1 MSEEPEDPR
10 ESEHHPRRRTDL
22 KGHPAAEELLLRQ
35 FASGRM
41 HHGWL
46 FAGPRGIGKATLA
59 YRLARYLLTH
69 PDPRSA
75 GDRTSLYV
83 PPESP
88 VAHRI
93 AARGH
98 ADLFTL
104 ERAYD
109 VKNDRLKTETAVDD
123 VRRASGFFAR
133 TAGEG
138 GWRICIVDAA
148 EDLNTESANAL
159 LKILEEPPAHS
170 LFILVSHQPGRLLA
184 TIRSRCLRLDLNPL
198 SEADTIA
205 VLDDITDQD
214 SADIK
219 RAAQLSRG
227 SPGRAL
233 ELLNSDGAKYFDL
246 LRQMMARSHALD
258 IPEKISIADG
268 LQGREMGED
277 FMIFSELLLAH
288 IADLARR
295 SALSGQGAALA
306 RAHEEIASTLRQA
319 NALNLDRR
327 QTVLDMLGML
337 GSAKGIP
344 LAKQMP

>member
-1 MSEEPEDPR
+1 MSEEAEDPR
-10 ESEHHPRRRTDL
+10 EGEHHPRRRTDL
-22 KGHPAAEELLLRQ
+22 IGHQEAEDLLLKQ
-35 FASGRM
+35 YTSGRM

-59 YRLARYLLTH
+59 YRLARFLLTH
-69 PDPRSA
+69 PDPKSA
-75 GDRTSLYV
+75 ADSTSLFV
-83 PPESP
+83 PAESP

-98 ADLFTL
+98 ADVFIL
-104 ERAYD
+104 ERSYD
-109 VKNDRLKTETAVDD
+109 AKGERLKTEISVDD

-184 TIRSRCLRLDLNPL
+184 TIRSRCLRLDLSPL
-198 SEADTIA
+198 SAAETAT
-205 VLDDITDQD
+205 VLQGMAEQGPDDIQ
-214 SADIK
+214 
-219 RAAQLSRG
+219 RAALLSRG

-233 ELLNSDGAKYFDL
+233 ELLNSQGAKFFDL
-246 LRQMMARSHALD
+246 LRQMMSRSHAIDL
-258 IPEKISIADG
+258 PAKISIADG

-288 IADLARR
+288 VADLARR
-295 SALSGQGAALA
+295 SALGGRRTALA
-306 RAHEEIASTLRQA
+306 RAHEEIGQSLRQA
-319 NALNLDRR
+319 AALNLDRR
-327 QTVLDMLGML
+327 QTVLDMLGIL
-337 GSAKGIP
+337 GTTKAS
-344 LAKQMP
+344 

>member
-1 MSEEPEDPR
+1 MSEPEADPR
-10 ESEHHPRRRTDL
+10 EAAYHPRRRTEL
-22 KGHPAAEELLLRQ
+22 VGHQAAEELMLRQ
-35 FASGRM
+35 FMSGRM

-59 YRLARYLLTH
+59 YRLARFLLTH

-75 GDRTSLYV
+75 ANRTSLHV
-83 PPESP
+83 PAEAP

-98 ADLFTL
+98 ADLFII

-109 VKNDRLKTETAVDD
+109 LKNERLKSEIAVDD

-138 GWRICIVDAA
+138 GWRIAIVDAA

-159 LKILEEPPAHS
+159 LKILEEPPARS
-170 LFILVSHQPGRLLA
+170 LFILVSHQPGRLLP
-184 TIRSRCLRLDLNPL
+184 TIRSRCVRLDLNPL

-205 VLDDITDQD
+205 VLSGVAEQTVEE
-214 SADIK
+214 IK

-227 SPGRAL
+227 SPGRAF

-246 LRQMMARSHALD
+246 LRQLMSRDQPIDLPAKL
-258 IPEKISIADG
+258 SIADG
-268 LQGREMGED
+268 LQGRQMGED
-277 FMIFSELLLAH
+277 FQIFSELLLAH
-288 IADLARR
+288 VADLARR
-295 SALSGQGAALA
+295 TALAGGNGGLA
-306 RAHEEIASTLRQA
+306 RAHEEIGNTLRQA
-319 NALNLDRR
+319 SALNLDRR
-327 QTVLDMLGML
+327 QTVLDMLGIL
-337 GSAKGIP
+337 GSSRTS
-344 LAKQMP
+344 

>member
-1 MSEEPEDPR
+1 MSEAAEDPR
-10 ESEHHPRRRTDL
+10 EGSYHPRRRTTL
-22 KGHPAAEELLLRQ
+22 IGHQAAEELLLRQ
-35 FASGRM
+35 FSSGRM

-59 YRLARYLLTH
+59 YRLARFLLAH
-69 PDPRSA
+69 PDPKAATGS
-75 GDRTSLYV
+75 TSLHV
-83 PPESP
+83 PAEAP

-98 ADLFTL
+98 ADLFVL

-109 VKNDRLKTETAVDD
+109 AKNERLKSETAVDD

-148 EDLNTESANAL
+148 EDLNPESANAL
-159 LKILEEPPAHS
+159 LKILEEPPARS

-205 VLDDITDQD
+205 VLEGMAEQGPEDIT
-214 SADIK
+214 

-246 LRQMMARSHALD
+246 LRQLMMRAQPIDLPA
-258 IPEKISIADG
+258 KISIADG
-268 LQGREMGED
+268 LQGRDMSED
-277 FMIFSELLLAH
+277 FSIFSELLLTH
-288 IADLARR
+288 VADLARR
-295 SALSGQGAALA
+295 SALAGEGAALA
-306 RAHEEIASTLRQA
+306 RAHEEIGNILREASG
-319 NALNLDRR
+319 LNLDRR
-327 QTVLDMLGML
+327 QTVLDMLGRL
-337 GSAKGIP
+337 GAAK
-344 LAKQMP
+344 AA

>member
-1 MSEEPEDPR
+1 MSEEAEDPR
-10 ESEHHPRRRTDL
+10 EGEHHPRRRTDL
-22 KGHPAAEELLLRQ
+22 AGHQAAEELLLRQ
-35 FASGRM
+35 YISGRM

-59 YRLARYLLTH
+59 FRLARFLLTH
-69 PDPRSA
+69 PDPGSA
-75 GDRTSLYV
+75 AGSTSLFV

-93 AARGH
+93 ASRGH
-98 ADLFTL
+98 ADLFVL
-104 ERAYD
+104 ERVYD
-109 VKNDRLKTETAVDD
+109 AKSERLKTEIAVDD
-123 VRRASGFFAR
+123 VRRASAFFAR

-184 TIRSRCLRLDLNPL
+184 TIRSRCLRLDLSPL
-198 SEADTIA
+198 SETDSVK
-205 VLDDITDQD
+205 VLEGMAEQE
-214 SADIK
+214 AEDIK

-246 LRQMMARSHALD
+246 LRQLMSRSQPIDLPA
-258 IPEKISIADG
+258 KISIADG
-268 LQGREMGED
+268 LQGRDMAED
-277 FMIFSELLLAH
+277 FTIFSELLLTH
-288 IADLARR
+288 VADLARR
-295 SALSGQGAALA
+295 SALAGGGSALA
-306 RAHEEIASTLRQA
+306 RAHEEIGHTLRQA
-319 NALNLDRR
+319 SALNLDRR
-327 QTVLDMLGML
+327 QTVLDMLGIL
-337 GSAKGIP
+337 GASKAS
-344 LAKQMP
+344 

>member
-1 MSEEPEDPR
+1 
-10 ESEHHPRRRTDL
+10 
-22 KGHPAAEELLLRQ
+22 
-35 FASGRM
+35 M

-59 YRLARYLLTH
+59 YRLARFLLTH

-75 GDRTSLYV
+75 ADRTSLFV
-83 PPESP
+83 PAEAP

-98 ADLFTL
+98 ADLFIL

-109 VKNDRLKTETAVDD
+109 AKAERLKTEIAVDD

-170 LFILVSHQPGRLLA
+170 LFVLVSHQPGRLLP
-184 TIRSRCLRLDLNPL
+184 TIRSRCLRLDLDPL
-198 SEADTIA
+198 ERGRDRSRCSKAWPSRDPEEIE
-205 VLDDITDQD
+205 
-214 SADIK
+214 

-233 ELLNSDGAKYFDL
+233 ELLNSQGAKYFDL
-246 LRQMMARSHALD
+246 LRQMMSRSQTIDLPA
-258 IPEKISIADG
+258 KISIADG

-277 FMIFSELLLAH
+277 FTIFSELLLAH
-288 IADLARR
+288 VADLARR
-295 SALSGQGAALA
+295 AALA
-306 RAHEEIASTLRQA
+306 GEESALGPRA
-319 NALNLDRR
+319 
-327 QTVLDMLGML
+327 
-337 GSAKGIP
+337 
-344 LAKQMP
+344 

>member
-1 MSEEPEDPR
+1 MSEEAEDQR
-10 ESEHHPRRRTDL
+10 ESGPHPRRRTDL
-22 KGHPAAEELLLRQ
+22 KGHRGAEELLLRQ
-35 FASGRM
+35 YASGRM

-59 YRLARYLLTH
+59 YRLARFLLTH
-69 PDPRSA
+69 PNPPSA
-75 GDRTSLYV
+75 NDGTSLFV
-83 PPESP
+83 SPESP

-93 AARGH
+93 AARAH
-98 ADLFTL
+98 ADLFVL
-104 ERAYD
+104 ERTYD
-109 VKNDRLKTETAVDD
+109 AKSERLKTEIAVDD

-159 LKILEEPPAHS
+159 LKILEEPPVHS

-184 TIRSRCLRLDLNPL
+184 TIRSRCLRLDLDPL
-198 SEADTIA
+198 SEADTVA
-205 VLDDITDQD
+205 VLEGITDEGPEE
-214 SADIK
+214 IR

-233 ELLNSDGAKYFDL
+233 ELLNSEGAKSFDR
-246 LRQMMARSHALD
+246 LRQLMVRSQQLD

-268 LQGREMGED
+268 LQGREKGED
-277 FMIFSELLLAH
+277 FMIFSELLLTH
-288 IADLARR
+288 VADLARR

-306 RAHEEIASTLRQA
+306 RAHEEIGNTLRQA

-327 QTVLDMLGML
+327 QTVLDMLGIL
-337 GSAKGIP
+337 GSAKTRS
-344 LAKQMP
+344 

>member
-1 MSEEPEDPR
+1 MSVEGGDPR
-10 ESEHHPRRRTDL
+10 EGQYHPRRCIGL
-22 KGHPAAEELLLRQ
+22 KGQRAAEQLLLRQ
-35 FASGRM
+35 YASGRM

-59 YRLARYLLTH
+59 YRLARFLLTN
-69 PDPRSA
+69 PDSLSVSES
-75 GDRTSLYV
+75 TSLYV
-83 PPESP
+83 PPGSP
-88 VAHRI
+88 IPHRI
-93 AARGH
+93 AARAH

-109 VKNDRLKTETAVDD
+109 AKNERVKTEIAVDD
-123 VRRASGFFAR
+123 VRRASAFFAR

-159 LKILEEPPAHS
+159 LKILEEPPAYS

-205 VLDDITDQD
+205 VLEGMSDQVPE
-214 SADIK
+214 DIK

-233 ELLNSDGAKYFDL
+233 ALLNSDGAKYFDL
-246 LRQMMARSHALD
+246 LRQLMMRGQPLD
-258 IPEKISIADG
+258 ITEKISLADG

-277 FMIFSELLLAH
+277 FIIFSELLLTHVAE
-288 IADLARR
+288 LARR

-306 RAHEEIASTLRQA
+306 RAHEEIGHSLHLA

-327 QTVLDMLGML
+327 QTILDVLAVL
-337 GSAKGIP
+337 GSAK
-344 LAKQMP
+344 AA

>member
-1 MSEEPEDPR
+1 MNEEAEDPR
-10 ESEHHPRRRTDL
+10 EGEHHPRRRTDL
-22 KGHPAAEELLLRQ
+22 KGHRAAEELLLRQ
-35 FASGRM
+35 YVSGRM

-46 FAGPRGIGKATLA
+46 FAGPRGIGKMTLA
-59 YRLARYLLTH
+59 YRLARFLLTH
-69 PDPRSA
+69 PDPLST
-75 GDRTSLYV
+75 DERTSLYV
-83 PPESP
+83 APESP
-88 VAHRI
+88 VARRI

-98 ADLFTL
+98 SDLFTL

-109 VKNDRLKTETAVDD
+109 AKSERLKTEIAVDH

-205 VLDDITDQD
+205 VLEGITDQGPE
-214 SADIK
+214 DIK

-227 SPGRAL
+227 SPGGAL

-246 LRQMMARSHALD
+246 LRQLMSRSHALD
-258 IPEKISIADG
+258 ISEKISIADG
-268 LQGREMGED
+268 FQGREMGED
-277 FMIFSELLLAH
+277 FMIFSELLLTH
-288 IADLARR
+288 VADLARR
-295 SALSGQGAALA
+295 SALVGQGAALA
-306 RAHEEIASTLRQA
+306 LAHEDIGHSLRQA

-327 QTVLDMLGML
+327 QTILDVLAIL
-337 GSAKGIP
+337 GSAK
-344 LAKQMP
+344 AA

>member
-1 MSEEPEDPR
+1 MSEEAEDPR
-10 ESEHHPRRRTDL
+10 ENERHPRRRTDL
-22 KGHPAAEELLLRQ
+22 KGHRDAEELLLRQ
-35 FASGRM
+35 YACGRL

-46 FAGPRGIGKATLA
+46 LAGPRGIGKATIA
-59 YRLARYLLTH
+59 YRLARFLLTH
-69 PDPRSA
+69 PDPISA
-75 GDRTSLYV
+75 GESTSLYV
-83 PPESP
+83 SPDYP
-88 VAHRI
+88 VARRI

-109 VKNDRLKTETAVDD
+109 TKYERLKTEIAVDD

-170 LFILVSHQPGRLLA
+170 LFILISHQPGRLLP

-198 SEADTIA
+198 SEPDTIA
-205 VLDDITDQD
+205 VLEGITDQGPED
-214 SADIK
+214 VR

-233 ELLNSDGAKYFDL
+233 ELLNSAGAEYFDL
-246 LRQMMARSHALD
+246 LRQLMARSQPLD
-258 IPEKISIADG
+258 IAEEISIADG

-277 FMIFSELLLAH
+277 FMIFCELLLTH
-288 IADLARR
+288 VADLARR
-295 SALSGQGAALA
+295 SAVAGRGAGLA
-306 RAHEEIASTLRQA
+306 RAHEEIGHSLRQA

-327 QTVLDMLGML
+327 QTILDVLAIL
-337 GSAKGIP
+337 GSAK
-344 LAKQMP
+344 AA

>member
-1 MSEEPEDPR
+1 MSEQAEDPR
-10 ESEHHPRRRTDL
+10 EGERHPRRRTDL
-22 KGHPAAEELLLRQ
+22 KGHQAVEELLLRQ
-35 FASGRM
+35 YASGRM

-59 YRLARYLLTH
+59 YRLARFLLTH
-69 PDPRSA
+69 PDPISA
-75 GDRTSLYV
+75 NDTTSLYV
-83 PPESP
+83 PPDSP

-93 AARGH
+93 GARGH

-109 VKNDRLKTETAVDD
+109 AKNERLKTEIAVDD

-184 TIRSRCLRLDLNPL
+184 TIRSRCLRLDINPL

-205 VLDDITDQD
+205 VLDDL
-214 SADIK
+214 ADRGPEEIR

-227 SPGRAL
+227 SPGRAI
-233 ELLNSDGAKYFDL
+233 ELLNSEGAKYFDL
-246 LRQMMARSHALD
+246 LRRLMSRGQPFD
-258 IPEKISIADG
+258 ISEKISIADG

-277 FMIFSELLLAH
+277 FMIFSELVLTH
-288 IADLARR
+288 VADLARR
-295 SALSGQGAALA
+295 SALMGQGTALA
-306 RAHEEIASTLRQA
+306 HAHEEIGHSIRQA

-327 QTVLDMLGML
+327 QTILDVLAIL
-337 GSAKGIP
+337 GSAK
-344 LAKQMP
+344 AA

>member
-1 MSEEPEDPR
+1 MSDSAEDPR
-10 ESEHHPRRRTDL
+10 EGPQHPRRRTDL
-22 KGHPAAEELLLRQ
+22 QGHAAAEETLLRQ
-35 FASGRM
+35 YRSGRM

-59 YRLARYLLTH
+59 YRLARFLLTY
-69 PDPRSA
+69 PDPRA
-75 GDRTSLYV
+75 ADDRTSLYV
-83 PPESP
+83 PVESP

-98 ADLFTL
+98 ADIISL

-109 VKNDRLKTETAVDD
+109 AKAERLKSEIAVDD
-123 VRRASGFFAR
+123 VRKASAFFGR

-170 LFILVSHQPGRLLA
+170 LFILVSHQAGRLLP

-198 SEADTIA
+198 NDAETNA
-205 VLDDITDQD
+205 VLATMGEH
-214 SADIK
+214 K
-219 RAAQLSRG
+219 PEELVRAVQLSKG

-246 LRQMMARSHALD
+246 LRQLMSRSQSIDLAA
-258 IPEKISIADG
+258 KISIADG
-268 LQGREMGED
+268 LQGRDMAED
-277 FMIFSELLLAH
+277 YAIFCELLLTYV
-288 IADLARR
+288 ADIARR
-295 SALSGQGAALA
+295 SALAGQGAAFA
-306 RAHEEIASTLRQA
+306 RAHEEIGHSLRLA

-327 QTVLDMLGML
+327 QTILDALSVL
-337 GSAKGIP
+337 GSAK
-344 LAKQMP
+344 AA